1 MKILGSSGLP
11 VRAVGQTTRQRP
23 HSVHVYP
30 SSICFHVRSST
41 REAPKRSEFS
51 RSTVASRPIG
61 SRFMKKMFGIAA
73 RMWKCF
79 EYGR

>member
-1 MKILGSSGLP
+1 MKIFGSSGLP

-23 HSVHVYP
+23 HSVQVYP
-30 SSICFHVRSST
+30 SSICFQVRSST
-41 REAPKRSEFS
+41 REAPKRSVFS

-61 SRFMKKMFGIAA
+61 SRFMKKMFGIDTM
-73 RMWKCF
+73 MWKCF